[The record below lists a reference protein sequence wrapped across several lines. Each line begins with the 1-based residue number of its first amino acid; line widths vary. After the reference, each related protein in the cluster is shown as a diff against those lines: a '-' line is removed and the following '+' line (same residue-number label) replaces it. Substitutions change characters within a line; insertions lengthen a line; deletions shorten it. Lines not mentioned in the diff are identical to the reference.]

1 MWSLRLSVISALACV
16 VSLQASSSNNG
27 NNNPSPFLYSEM
39 SMNMDSD
46 NFSET
51 DDLSDASASVVGSS
65 LLYEGGCQVSSQ
77 AMMLSGGDDSLNC
90 LGLDYTATLDLNSDY
105 QDQDQESD
113 DEEDDDE
120 DDGHSSMLSNASVR
134 SKAVAVGSED
144 HYTPQSSYSN
154 NESSD
159 QTVSFEAEISLK
171 KNTLALTALGVR
183 GGAVAVAPS
192 VGNELAKKLIVAAI
206 VTLIFEGC
214 IGHVLELFKIVMQ
227 TSPPGTTYTSV
238 YKDITGKKGV
248 AGIWDGFAPWGIVQ
262 AVLKGGVFGL
272 AHSIASKALIPLA
285 EDGKLPM
292 QLALTLA
299 GGIGGGFQG
308 YVLSPTLLLK
318 TRVMTNPVFREKMS
332 ALKTTWLSLCI
343 GGEVIKT
350 EGLITLMKGANVF
363 ATKRVFDWASR
374 YFFADMFEALF
385 VTIKSSSL
393 TPLEK
398 SISSLLGG
406 VASTVVTLPLDV
418 LVAKTQDAK
427 KAGVKVSAVTLFME
441 ELNEKGVK
449 GLKESYMQ
457 GFEARLIH
465 VCLTTVVIKTLAPI
479 VYAAMYGTKA

>member
-1 MWSLRLSVISALACV
+1 MWCLRPLISALACV
-16 VSLQASSSNNG
+16 VSVQASSSNNG
-27 NNNPSPFLYSEM
+27 NNNPSPFLYTEM

-46 NFSET
+46 NFSEAE
-51 DDLSDASASVVGSS
+51 DLSDASATVVGSS
-65 LLYEGGCQVSSQ
+65 LLYEGGCLVSSE
-77 AMMLSGGDDSLNC
+77 AMMLSGGGDSLNC
-90 LGLDYTATLDLNSDY
+90 LGLDYTATLDFDSDY
-105 QDQDQESD
+105 QNQESD
-113 DEEDDDE
+113 GEDDDE

-144 HYTPQSSYSN
+144 RYTSQSSYSN
-154 NESSD
+154 NEASSSD
-159 QTVSFEAEISLK
+159 KMVSFEAEISLK
-171 KNTLALTALGVR
+171 MSPLALSSLMIR
-183 GGAVAVAPS
+183 GGAAVPS
-192 VGNELAKKLIVAAI
+192 VGNELAQKLIVAAI

-227 TSPPGTTYTSV
+227 TSPPGTTYNSV
-238 YKDITGKKGV
+238 YKEITGKKGI
-248 AGIWDGFAPWGIVQ
+248 AGMWDGFAPWGIVQ

-272 AHSIASKALIPLA
+272 AHSIASQALIPLA
-285 EDGKLPM
+285 EGGKLPM
-292 QLALTLA
+292 QMALTLA

-308 YVLSPTLLLK
+308 FVLSPTLLLK

-350 EGLITLMKGANVF
+350 EGVITLMKGANVF

-374 YFFADMFEALF
+374 YFFADVFEALF
-385 VTIKSSSL
+385 VTIKGSSL
-393 TPLEK
+393 TPVEK

-427 KAGVKVSAVTLFME
+427 KAGVKVSAVKLFKE
-441 ELNEKGVK
+441 ELNEKGLK

-479 VYAAMYGTKA
+479 VYTAMYGTKA

>member
-1 MWSLRLSVISALACV
+1 MWSLRPSVISAFACV
-16 VSLQASSSNNG
+16 VSVQASNSNNG
-27 NNNPSPFLYSEM
+27 NNNASPFLYTEM
-39 SMNMDSD
+39 SMDMDSE

-51 DDLSDASASVVGSS
+51 EDLSDASASVVGSS
-65 LLYEGGCQVSSQ
+65 LLYEGGCLVSSE
-77 AMMLSGGDDSLNC
+77 AMMLSGGGDSLNC
-90 LGLDYTATLDLNSDY
+90 LGLDYTATLDLDSNY
-105 QDQDQESD
+105 QDQESD
-113 DEEDDDE
+113 DEDDD
-120 DDGHSSMLSNASVR
+120 DDGHSSMLSNVSVR
-134 SKAVAVGSED
+134 SKVFAVGSD
-144 HYTPQSSYSN
+144 NRYTSQSSYSN

-159 QTVSFEAEISLK
+159 QTVSFETEISLK
-171 KNTLALTALGVR
+171 KSSLPLSSLMIR
-183 GGAVAVAPS
+183 GGAAAPS
-192 VGNELAKKLIVAAI
+192 VGNELAQKLIVAAI

-238 YKDITGKKGV
+238 YKEITGKKGI
-248 AGIWDGFAPWGIVQ
+248 AGMWDGFAPWGIVQ

-272 AHSIASKALIPLA
+272 AHSIASQALIPLA
-285 EDGKLPM
+285 DEGKLPM

-308 YVLSPTLLLK
+308 FVLSPTLLLK

-374 YFFADMFEALF
+374 YFFADVFEALF
-385 VTIKSSSL
+385 VTIKGSSL
-393 TPLEK
+393 SPVEK
-398 SISSLLGG
+398 SLSSLLGG

-427 KAGVKVSAVTLFME
+427 KAGVKVSAVKLFKE

-479 VYAAMYGTKA
+479 VYTAMYGTKA